1 MNSNQPAATG
11 LRPLRYLAA
20 GALLS
25 TAVLIAPA
33 SAHFI
38 LEAPAASLEQNAIGD
53 PQKLGPCG
61 GTSQDA
67 GTPTNAVTE
76 LQGGGTLHLKLRET
90 VFHPGYYRVALART
104 EADLPADPET
114 VTRDSPRGPI
124 SVSANMAFNPAPPVL
139 ADGLFRHTE
148 RSAPD
153 TYFEA
158 DLKVPNIDCTDC
170 VVQVIQWMA
179 EHGYNPDGAY
189 SYHHC
194 ARVNITRN
202 PDLETDTAWSAFID
216 G

>member
-1 MNSNQPAATG
+1 MNSNEPAATG
-11 LRPLRYLAA
+11 SRALRYLGA
-20 GALLS
+20 GVLLAS
-25 TAVLIAPA
+25 AVMIAPA

-38 LEAPAASLEQNAIGD
+38 LESPAASLEQNEIGN

-61 GTSQDA
+61 GTSQDP
-67 GTPTNAVTE
+67 GVPTDAVTQ
-76 LQGGGTLHLKLRET
+76 LTGGDTLHLKLRET

-104 EADLPADPET
+104 EAQLPADPET
-114 VTRDSPRGPI
+114 RTREGPRGPV
-124 SVSANMAFNPAPPVL
+124 SVSADMAFNPAPPVL

-148 RSAPD
+148 RPAAD
-153 TYFEA
+153 TFWEA

-194 ARVNITRN
+194 ARVSITRN
-202 PDLETDTAWSAFID
+202 PDLETDMAWDAFI
-216 G
+216 GA